1 MFALISPNELRGQFQ
16 RIAELADAIFDVA
29 EPMHWIA
36 APDGTT
42 TDGHAYDP
50 TIKAIIAY
58 TPEQE
63 PEAIPHGSDDAGY
76 PVAGMTEPYVVTKDD
91 LAISIDDAVAA
102 IYARYNRFHAEY
114 TEREAQAQAY
124 KDAGYTGD
132 VPVQVAAFAGPAG
145 KTGQQ
150 AADIILSQA
159 AQLRGALSQ
168 LGVLR
173 MRKYEVLMCTSVTD
187 AQTKAATIL
196 AAVQQ
201 IGDAL

>member
-1 MFALISPNELRGQFQ
+1 MKYYKTSTGEVFAFEDDGSQDHFIQQDYEALPGYMPKRETDDEAKKRP
-16 RIAELADAIFDVA
+16 AD
-29 EPMHWIA
+29 
-36 APDGTT
+36 
-42 TDGHAYDP
+42 
-50 TIKAIIAY
+50 
-58 TPEQE
+58 
-63 PEAIPHGSDDAGY
+63 
-76 PVAGMTEPYVVTKDD
+76 
-91 LAISIDDAVAA
+91 SIDDAVAE
-102 IYARYNRFHAEY
+102 IYARFMRFQAEY

-173 MRKYEVLMCTSVTD
+173 MRKYEVLAAPD
-187 AQTKAATIL
+187 AATAQAIADAIL
-196 AAVQQ
+196 GAVAQ
-201 IGDAL
+201 IGSAL